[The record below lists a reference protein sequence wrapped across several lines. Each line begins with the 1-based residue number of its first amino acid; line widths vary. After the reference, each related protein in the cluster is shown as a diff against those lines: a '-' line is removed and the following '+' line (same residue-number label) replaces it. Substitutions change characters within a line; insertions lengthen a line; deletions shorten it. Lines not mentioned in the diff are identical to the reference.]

1 MPAGDTVLMPQP
13 DEPVYGH
20 IDLHTHSFYSDGSSS
35 PRTLLEEAHR
45 KGLSAV
51 ALTDHD
57 TVAGIPDFLEAAQ
70 DFPDIEAIAGVE
82 LSSVYA
88 ARELHIVGLWIDH
101 TSPELLSYLEE
112 QRQKRCERNETMRKK
127 LISLGYSF
135 DWDEPE
141 FDKVEFSN
149 IGRPHIANVMCR
161 KYGFASPQ
169 EVFEKLIGHNRG
181 AYVRRDLPF
190 PSQAIAAIRS
200 AGGVAVWAHPTYRER
215 NERSF
220 VKKMAKRLAAR
231 GLGGI
236 EAFYTLFGP
245 NETQMVTEIAELT
258 GLARSGGSDWHGDNS
273 PGIEVGTGK
282 GGLRVPDELLEPLRA
297 ARAVEKCVTV
307 VAQDEQV

>member
-1 MPAGDTVLMPQP
+1 MFAGDTIPMPQP
-13 DEPVYGH
+13 DEPIYGH
-20 IDLHTHSFYSDGSSS
+20 IDLHTHSFYSDGSAS
-35 PRTLLEEAHR
+35 PRTLLEEARR

-57 TVAGIPDFLEAAQ
+57 TVSGVPDFLAAAQ
-70 DFPDIEAIAGVE
+70 DFPEIEAIPGVE
-82 LSSVYA
+82 LSSLYA
-88 ARELHIVGLWIDH
+88 ARELHIVGLWVDH
-101 TSPELLSYLEE
+101 SCPELISYLEE
-112 QRQKRCERNETMRKK
+112 QRQKRCARNETMRKK

-161 KYGFASPQ
+161 KYGFASTQ

-181 AYVRRDLPF
+181 AYVRRDLPY

-215 NERSF
+215 NERQF
-220 VKKMAKRLAAR
+220 VKKMARRLAER

-245 NETQMVTEIAELT
+245 NETRMVTEIAELT

-282 GGLRVPDELLEPLRA
+282 GGLRVPEELLVQLRA
-297 ARAVEKCVTV
+297 AGNSGKCVTPP
-307 VAQDEQV
+307 AQNGEV